1 MSPEYGSEPPSQPL
15 ANAVAEHHSE
25 QVVSDA
31 LELVDCESDKRP
43 GESKLSVET
52 SDISTSAGQSAGSCE
67 TVDGQI
73 IEPLPETK
81 KGWFCNFCIY
91 ENYFGLI

>member
-15 ANAVAEHHSE
+15 ATAAAEHHSE

-52 SDISTSAGQSAGSCE
+52 GDISTSAGQSAGSCE